1 MGNGSPE
8 VCNKGEQDMR
18 WWLRQTY
25 RWGKR
30 QPVGTLVRMSLGLQ
44 SAGLSASHVAGTPH
58 VKDSTH
64 PQPFESTFASHF
76 RQARGASFLPSI
88 PTHTL
93 TLSQCV
99 SEVTSGDKEVLSV
112 A

>member
-30 QPVGTLVRMSLGLQ
+30 QPVGTLVRISLGLQ
-44 SAGLSASHVAGTPH
+44 SAGLSALHVAGTPH

-64 PQPFESTFASHF
+64 PQPF
-76 RQARGASFLPSI
+76 Q
-88 PTHTL
+88 HTL
-93 TLSQCV
+93 PA
-99 SEVTSGDKEVLSV
+99 TSGRPEEPPFYLPFPHIR
-112 A
+112 